1 MDSPLRILVAED
13 EMGDVLLLKS
23 AFEKAGVNPPI
34 YFASDGEEVM
44 KYLQGLPPFENPIN
58 YPLPN
63 LVLLD
68 LKLPRM
74 DGFEVL
80 EWLRNQPR
88 LKHILVVVLTGSDL
102 PEDVARA
109 YSLGA
114 NAYLVKPAEPD
125 QLVEIVGRLQSY
137 WRSINSGRSETAHVH
152 LMATR

>member
-13 EMGDVLLLKS
+13 EIGDVLLLKN

-34 YFASDGEEVM
+34 YFAGDGEEVI
-44 KYLQGLPPFENPIN
+44 KYLQGRPPFENPVR

-80 EWLRNQPR
+80 EWLRHQPR
-88 LKHILVVVLTGSDL
+88 LRHILVVVLTGSDL
-102 PEDVARA
+102 PEDVEQA

-114 NAYLVKPAEPD
+114 NAYLVKPTEPE
-125 QLVEIVGRLQSY
+125 QLVDIVGRLQSY
-137 WRSINSGRSETAHVH
+137 WRSINSGRSETAYVP
-152 LMATR
+152 LIATK